1 MILPILAGFMG
12 LEQNSLIRMVSKM
25 ADCLFCRIAAGEIP
39 TDLIYQDEKVVAF
52 RDINPA
58 APVHLLIVP
67 RQHIPDLR
75 ALEADQPE
83 LWAAMVHAVQH
94 LAKEHGIAPEGFRI
108 VINTGVKAGQSVFH
122 LHLHLLGGREFGGF

>member
-1 MILPILAGFMG
+1 
-12 LEQNSLIRMVSKM
+12 M

-39 TDLIYQDEKVVAF
+39 ADLVYQDEKVVAF

-58 APVHLLIVP
+58 APVHLLVVP

-75 ALEADQPE
+75 ALEANRPE
-83 LWAAMVHAVQH
+83 LWAAMIRAVQQ
-94 LAKEHGIAPEGFRI
+94 LAKEHGLAPEGFRV
-108 VINTGVKAGQSVFH
+108 VINTGVKAGQSIFH